1 MFEEKDLLKLSKLCH
16 IQMDDKEKVK
26 FLHSLNDILAYVQ
39 QLKELDTTSIPACHH
54 VLENM
59 TTVMRDDDIGE
70 TLPRET
76 FLSNAPDQI
85 GGMIRVPPILKFD

>member
-26 FLHSLNDILAYVQ
+26 LLHSLNEILNYVQ
-39 QLKELDTTSIPACHH
+39 QLKELDTSDAPSCDH

-59 TTVMRDDDIGE
+59 KNTMRDDVIGE
-70 TLPRET
+70 KLPRET

-85 GGMIRVPPILKFD
+85 GGMIRVPPIIKFD